1 MRRCVLAE
9 KFWIDRPALAG
20 ELDTFF
26 DQKKPDLQRFGSTIN
41 QVFEAFVF
49 AQMIAWHQKDG
60 WNCTFV
66 HPPRAT
72 AAPIRTPPPN
82 PPQPEPL
89 RLKFST
95 RGRPSNYSYALC
107 EKGTVRRQVRHG
119 LRVKTFHG
127 DKFGVAKANVVIDV
141 AVITDEDLKHFGT
154 DDAVPN
160 SKLLTFGEAKHMS
173 AFAELIASFLGM
185 AREMQPH
192 RTNVNARY
200 RKTGVKPFPFLYVS
214 GYLNG
219 TAMGLHTTI
228 RKRRYAVE
236 VYSKTSDLTNLVR
249 LHTKAAPKVHK
260 RIRKARRP

>member
-1 MRRCVLAE
+1 MAE
-9 KFWIDRPALAG
+9 KFWIDKPALSG

-49 AQMIAWHQKDG
+49 AQMIAWHKKDG

-72 AAPIRTPPPN
+72 AAPTGTPLPN
-82 PPQPEPL
+82 PPLPEPL

-107 EKGTVRRQVRHG
+107 EKGTDRRQVRHG

-127 DKFGVAKANVVIDV
+127 DKFGIAKANVVIDV
-141 AVITDEDLKHFGT
+141 AVITNEDLKHFGT

-160 SKLLTFGEAKHMS
+160 STLLTFGEAKHMS
-173 AFAELIASFLGM
+173 AFAELIASFLGL
-185 AREMQPH
+185 AREMQPR

-200 RKTGVKPFPFLYVS
+200 RKTEVRPFPFLYVS

-236 VYSKTSDLTNLVR
+236 VYSKTSDLTDLVR
-249 LHTKAAPKVHK
+249 LHTKTAPKV
-260 RIRKARRP
+260 RKKGRKGRKP